1 MDALAI
7 EHRSSRT
14 GRWLRTRRFKIALWI
29 AVVEG
34 LLIVF
39 DVIPNWTALLVGA
52 AILGFY
58 IFVGRRLPS
67 DTARQASWIAAAT
80 QVFVALVPILL
91 FVVGTLAIIALA
103 ILALVALA
111 ALVADRR

>member
-7 EHRSSRT
+7 EHRSSRS
-14 GRWLRTRRFKIALWI
+14 GRWLRARRLKIALWT

-34 LLIVF
+34 LLVVF

-52 AILGFY
+52 AIVAFY
-58 IFVGRRLPS
+58 LLVGRRVRN
-67 DTARQASWIAAAT
+67 DTARQASWIAAAA
-80 QVFVALVPILL
+80 QVMVALVPILL
-91 FVVGTLAIIALA
+91 FIIGGLAIVALA
-103 ILALVALA
+103 ILALIALV